1 MAAILIRRSHQ
12 LGHDEARGL
21 LTGLAESLERD
32 LDAKWQW
39 EGDELRFER
48 SGAAGRVQLTDD
60 EVSVEVTLGLLLRPL
75 RGTIIAQIN
84 ERLDEVLGPLA

>member
-1 MAAILIRRSHQ
+1 MAAILIKRAHQ
-12 LGHDEARGL
+12 LDLDQARNL
-21 LTGLAESLERD
+21 VTELARSLERD
-32 LDAKWQW
+32 LSARWQW
-39 EGDELRFER
+39 DGDELRFDR
-48 SGAAGRVQLTDD
+48 SGASGRVQLTDD